1 MGIWI
6 AAVFMMAAS
15 QAVAPS
21 SPPVTSGAPDS
32 ALIAVVS
39 VDRIHEGL
47 QRPALKIPAPV
58 EFVPVFRATI
68 DERLFENPLQG
79 MRRELAEDSGYRGK
93 AGVDVLAHAMGVV
106 KINQRSVPL
115 VHRSTNS
122 EGSSGSAGCVL
133 RRALLL
139 GAFRWPAADGRNR
152 PAAPEP
158 QLGPK
163 FGGG

>member
-21 SPPVTSGAPDS
+21 SPPVTAGASDS

-47 QRPALKIPAPV
+47 QRPALKIPPPV

-93 AGVDVLAHAMGVV
+93 AGVDVLPLAMGVV
-106 KINQRSVPL
+106 KSIKGAYRSYTEARIRKEVQEALDAFCAEHDCSVLSDGPPPM
-115 VHRSTNS
+115 
-122 EGSSGSAGCVL
+122 EGIVL
-133 RRALLL
+133 PRKS
-139 GAFRWPAADGRNR
+139 RN
-152 PAAPEP
+152 
-158 QLGPK
+158 
-163 FGGG
+163 